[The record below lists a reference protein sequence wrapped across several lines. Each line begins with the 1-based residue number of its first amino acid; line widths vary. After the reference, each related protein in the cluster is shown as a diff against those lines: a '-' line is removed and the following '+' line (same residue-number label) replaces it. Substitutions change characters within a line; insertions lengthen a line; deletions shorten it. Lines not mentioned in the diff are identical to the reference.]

1 MEQVKDDR
9 LEVEEVG
16 IAREAV
22 DPGDPHE
29 EGVLEGVDE
38 AEDDD
43 NLPLDVLEEETVV
56 QAKGKELQVH
66 IQQRGVVRE
75 DHAELRDV

>member
-1 MEQVKDDR
+1 MEQIKDDR

-22 DPGDPHE
+22 DPSDPHE

-43 NLPLDVLEEETVV
+43 DLPLDVLEEETVV